1 MICIVGVSIKE
12 MPHYVSQVVFMVLG
26 KVLDNILNKVLIKR
40 KLQLWNIS
48 HPHEC
53 QRGYKT

>member
-40 KLQLWNIS
+40 KLQL
-48 HPHEC
+48 
-53 QRGYKT
+53 